1 MDIVRLP
8 VTPRGRPAS
17 ASATQTRQPQP
28 HTAAAV
34 GRVEALG
41 ARQRPAGVP
50 EAVLQGELLEQPRP
64 LFQSTRA
71 FLTERSLDRAQP
83 AERQPASPDRSRP
96 AINRYLNHS
105 RPESVT
111 ELIQGRSVDLLV

>member
-8 VTPRGRPAS
+8 VAPRGRPA
-17 ASATQTRQPQP
+17 AALAKQTQQPPP
-28 HTAAAV
+28 HAAA
-34 GRVEALG
+34 GRVEVLAP
-41 ARQRPAGVP
+41 RQRPAGASERV
-50 EAVLQGELLEQPRP
+50 VQGELLDKPGT

-83 AERQPASPDRSRP
+83 SERQPASPDGSRP

-105 RPESVT
+105 RPESLT
-111 ELIQGRSVDLLV
+111 ELTQGRSVDLMV